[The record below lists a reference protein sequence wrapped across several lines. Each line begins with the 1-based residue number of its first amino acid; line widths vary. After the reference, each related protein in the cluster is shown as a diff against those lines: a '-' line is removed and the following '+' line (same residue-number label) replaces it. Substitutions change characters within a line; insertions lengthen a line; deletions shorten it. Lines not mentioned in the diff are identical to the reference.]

1 MPGGLPNCRAQ
12 AADTTFDWEFKGYR
26 KVAMRNRY
34 STQTLMLSAFF
45 VVGCETPVDPGMV
58 EVANETVEISRPANA
73 ELGRV
78 AFKEECA
85 SCHAAGDGFDLA
97 VFSFPDSTIIR
108 RALGHV
114 NELAANDIV
123 AHIRTIQLENSTI
136 FGPSKKVSRFDRIL
150 QPGDRRLQGDVD
162 FARTLFGEDVW
173 PSELTPA
180 QLRAIDLTD
189 VAVALN
195 FPRWSSEDS
204 NLDWMPDT
212 PLSEGITSYRPSNS
226 GSKYSI
232 YRVGATLDTYYKY
245 KTDHALRNVV
255 ESIRIAERSSAN
267 PEAPCLV
274 QFSTLF
280 RPEECFETRR
290 WTASLIAQHM
300 VRRGQSDQLESFLH
314 NLWWD
319 VGNAARKSIS
329 HGKPIANATE
339 NWAMWM
345 HMGWT
350 FAPEMNN
357 SFYLGEG
364 LRRLGLRRHATF
376 VALRSMVVR
385 SDGSHLAYRDL
396 RNVLSF
402 APDHWAAEALEF
414 GYKYLIDQLEQGKL
428 PRRRYDLEVAYE
440 KLIST
445 QRKLASRKLWSAQYL
460 VRPLHERVLELLPEL

>member
-1 MPGGLPNCRAQ
+1 MG
-12 AADTTFDWEFKGYR
+12 
-26 KVAMRNRY
+26 NRY
-34 STQTLMLSAFF
+34 SAQAVTLSVLIA
-45 VVGCETPVDPGMV
+45 VACDTPVDPGLV
-58 EVANETVEISRPANA
+58 EAIVETVEISRPANA
-73 ELGRV
+73 EFGRV
-78 AFKEECA
+78 TFQEECA

-123 AHIRTIQLENSTI
+123 AHIRAIQADNSTV
-136 FGPSKKVSRFDRIL
+136 FGPVERVDRFDRIF
-150 QPGDRRLQGDVD
+150 QPGDRRVQSDVD

-173 PSELTPA
+173 PSELTPVE
-180 QLRAIDLTD
+180 LRAIDPTE
-189 VAVALN
+189 VAVALR

-204 NLDWMPDT
+204 NLDWMPDM

-245 KTDHALRNVV
+245 RTDHALRNVV

-274 QFSTLF
+274 QFPTLF
-280 RPEECFETRR
+280 RPEECFQTRR
-290 WTASLIAQHM
+290 WIASLIAQHM
-300 VRRGQSDQLESFLH
+300 VRKGQSDKLESFLH

-345 HMGWT
+345 HMGWV

-376 VALRSMVVR
+376 VALRSMVAR
-385 SDGSHLAYRDL
+385 NDGSHLMYRDL

-440 KLIST
+440 KLVST
-445 QRKLASRKLWSAQYL
+445 QRKLAARGLWLAQYL
-460 VRPLHERVLELLPEL
+460 IRPLHERVLELLPEL

>member
-1 MPGGLPNCRAQ
+1 M
-12 AADTTFDWEFKGYR
+12 
-26 KVAMRNRY
+26 
-34 STQTLMLSAFF
+34 
-45 VVGCETPVDPGMV
+45 
-58 EVANETVEISRPANA
+58 
-73 ELGRV
+73 
-78 AFKEECA
+78 
-85 SCHAAGDGFDLA
+85 
-97 VFSFPDSTIIR
+97 
-108 RALGHV
+108 
-114 NELAANDIV
+114 
-123 AHIRTIQLENSTI
+123 
-136 FGPSKKVSRFDRIL
+136 
-150 QPGDRRLQGDVD
+150 
-162 FARTLFGEDVW
+162 
-173 PSELTPA
+173 
-180 QLRAIDLTD
+180 
-189 VAVALN
+189 
-195 FPRWSSEDS
+195 
-204 NLDWMPDT
+204 
-212 PLSEGITSYRPSNS
+212 
-226 GSKYSI
+226 
-232 YRVGATLDTYYKY
+232 
-245 KTDHALRNVV
+245 V

-280 RPEECFETRR
+280 RPEECFQTRR

-339 NWAMWM
+339 NWTMWM

-402 APDHWAAEALEF
+402 APDLS
-414 GYKYLIDQLEQGKL
+414 LIH
-428 PRRRYDLEVAYE
+428 
-440 KLIST
+440 I
-445 QRKLASRKLWSAQYL
+445 
-460 VRPLHERVLELLPEL
+460 

>member
-1 MPGGLPNCRAQ
+1 MG
-12 AADTTFDWEFKGYR
+12 
-26 KVAMRNRY
+26 NRY
-34 STQTLMLSAFF
+34 SGQAVTLSVLIA
-45 VVGCETPVDPGMV
+45 VACDTPVDPGLV
-58 EVANETVEISRPANA
+58 EAIEETVEISRPANA
-73 ELGRV
+73 EFGRV
-78 AFKEECA
+78 TFQEECA

-114 NELAANDIV
+114 NELAANDLV
-123 AHIRTIQLENSTI
+123 AHIRAIQADNSTV
-136 FGPSKKVSRFDRIL
+136 FGPVERVDRFDRIF
-150 QPGDRRLQGDVD
+150 QPGDRRVQSDVD

-173 PSELTPA
+173 PSELTPVE
-180 QLRAIDLTD
+180 LRAIDPTE
-189 VAVALN
+189 VAVALR

-226 GSKYSI
+226 GSKYSS

-245 KTDHALRNVV
+245 RTDHALRNVV

-274 QFSTLF
+274 QFPTLF
-280 RPEECFETRR
+280 RPEECFQTRR
-290 WTASLIAQHM
+290 WIASLIAQHM
-300 VRRGQSDQLESFLH
+300 VRKGQSDKLESFLH

-345 HMGWT
+345 HMGWV

-376 VALRSMVVR
+376 VALRSMVAR
-385 SDGSHLAYRDL
+385 NDGSHLMYRDL

-440 KLIST
+440 KLVST
-445 QRKLASRKLWSAQYL
+445 QRKLAARGLWLAQYL
-460 VRPLHERVLELLPEL
+460 IRPLHERVLELLPEL

>member
-1 MPGGLPNCRAQ
+1 MG
-12 AADTTFDWEFKGYR
+12 
-26 KVAMRNRY
+26 NRY
-34 STQTLMLSAFF
+34 STQAVTLSVLVA
-45 VVGCETPVDPGMV
+45 VACDTPVDPGLV
-58 EVANETVEISRPANA
+58 EAIEETVEISRPANA
-73 ELGRV
+73 EFGRV
-78 AFKEECA
+78 TFQEECA

-114 NELAANDIV
+114 NERAANDIV
-123 AHIRTIQLENSTI
+123 AHIRAIQADNSTV
-136 FGPSKKVSRFDRIL
+136 FGPVERVDRFDRIF
-150 QPGDRRLQGDVD
+150 QPGDRRVQSDVD

-173 PSELTPA
+173 PSELTPVE
-180 QLRAIDLTD
+180 LRAIDPTE
-189 VAVALN
+189 VAVALR

-245 KTDHALRNVV
+245 RTDHALRNVV

-274 QFSTLF
+274 QFPTLF
-280 RPEECFETRR
+280 RPEECFQTRR
-290 WTASLIAQHM
+290 WIASLIAQHM
-300 VRRGQSDQLESFLH
+300 VRKGQSDKLESFLH

-345 HMGWT
+345 HMDWV

-376 VALRSMVVR
+376 VALRSMVAR
-385 SDGSHLAYRDL
+385 NDGSHLMYRDL

-440 KLIST
+440 KLVST
-445 QRKLASRKLWSAQYL
+445 QRKLAARELWLAQYL
-460 VRPLHERVLELLPEL
+460 IRPLHERVLELLPEL

>member
-1 MPGGLPNCRAQ
+1 MRSRHHLQ
-12 AADTTFDWEFKGYR
+12 AL
-26 KVAMRNRY
+26 
-34 STQTLMLSAFF
+34 TLCVLLAL
-45 VVGCETPVDPGMV
+45 GCDTPVDPGLV
-58 EVANETVEISRPANA
+58 ETAEELVEITRAANA

-78 AFKEECA
+78 TFQEECA

-97 VFSFPDSTIIR
+97 AFSFPDSTIIR

-123 AHIRTIQLENSTI
+123 AHVRTLQVENLKR
-136 FGPSKKVSRFDRIL
+136 FGPVEGVDRFSRIF
-150 QPGDRRLQGDVD
+150 QPGDRQLQSDVD

-173 PSELTPA
+173 PSELTSA
-180 QLRAIDLTD
+180 ELALIDPTD
-189 VAVALN
+189 IAVALR
-195 FPRWSSEDS
+195 FPRWSSEES

-226 GSKYSI
+226 GSKYSS

-245 KTDHALRNVV
+245 RTDHALRNAV

-267 PEAPCLV
+267 LEAPCLV

-280 RPEECFETRR
+280 RPEECFQTRR

-300 VRRGQSDQLESFLH
+300 VRTGQSDPLESFLH

-329 HGKPIANATE
+329 HGNQIDNATE

-345 HMGWT
+345 HMGWA
-350 FAPEMNN
+350 FAPEMNS

-364 LRRLGLRRHATF
+364 LKRLGLRRHATF
-376 VALRSMVVR
+376 VALRSMVAR
-385 SDGSHLAYRDL
+385 SDGSHHAYRDL
-396 RNVLSF
+396 RNVVLF
-402 APDHWAAEALEF
+402 APDHWVTEALKF
-414 GYKYLIDQLEQGKL
+414 GYKHLIDQLEQGKL

-445 QRKLASRKLWSAQYL
+445 QRNLAARKLWLAQYL
-460 VRPLHERVLELLPEL
+460 VRPLHQRVMELLPEL

>member
-1 MPGGLPNCRAQ
+1 MG
-12 AADTTFDWEFKGYR
+12 
-26 KVAMRNRY
+26 NRY
-34 STQTLMLSAFF
+34 SAQAVTLSVLIA
-45 VVGCETPVDPGMV
+45 VACDTPVDPGLV
-58 EVANETVEISRPANA
+58 EAIEETVEISRPANA
-73 ELGRV
+73 EFGRV
-78 AFKEECA
+78 TFQEECA

-123 AHIRTIQLENSTI
+123 AHIRAIQADNSTV
-136 FGPSKKVSRFDRIL
+136 FGPVERVDRFDRIF
-150 QPGDRRLQGDVD
+150 QPGDRRVQSDVD

-173 PSELTPA
+173 PSELTPVE
-180 QLRAIDLTD
+180 LRAIDPTE
-189 VAVALN
+189 VAVALR

-204 NLDWMPDT
+204 NLDWMPDM

-245 KTDHALRNVV
+245 RTDHALRNVV

-274 QFSTLF
+274 QFPTLF
-280 RPEECFETRR
+280 RPEECFQTRR
-290 WTASLIAQHM
+290 WIASLIAQHM
-300 VRRGQSDQLESFLH
+300 VRKGQSDKLESFLH

-345 HMGWT
+345 HMGWV

-376 VALRSMVVR
+376 VALRSMVAR
-385 SDGSHLAYRDL
+385 NDGSHLMYRDL

-440 KLIST
+440 KLVST
-445 QRKLASRKLWSAQYL
+445 QRKLAARGLWLAQYL
-460 VRPLHERVLELLPEL
+460 IRPLHERVLELLPEL